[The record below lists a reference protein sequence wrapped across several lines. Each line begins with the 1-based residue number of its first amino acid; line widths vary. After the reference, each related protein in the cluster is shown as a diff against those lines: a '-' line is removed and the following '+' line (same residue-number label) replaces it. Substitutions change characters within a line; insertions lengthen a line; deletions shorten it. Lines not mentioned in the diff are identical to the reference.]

1 MVARRLSLGLILL
14 SGLALL
20 LIGQVSSRALADAA
34 VEQEIKARVEQIRAG
49 KPLRVQ
55 DAPVAA
61 VKFIPKFYELRNY
74 KPAWTDK
81 ANVEALLMAVQTS
94 PEQGLDPA
102 DFHAAVLE
110 QARSRLAEQ
119 KGHAGALAD
128 FDILMT
134 DSLVRLG
141 GQLVDGK
148 LDPEAL
154 DASWNFGQRVLD
166 QEPEPL
172 VNEAIESGGIAKL
185 MQDLEPQHPA
195 YEEFKAILATYR
207 EIAAKGGW
215 QELPDGSALKA
226 GVEDSRVAVLR
237 DRLIVTGDLT
247 EMASAGAQVFD
258 EPLEQAVKRFQE
270 RHGLEADGAVGPG
283 TRAAMNMSVEAKI
296 DQIRVNLERARW
308 VLHGLNDTFI
318 IVNIAGFRTYVVKD
332 DEDIWTTRSIVG
344 TPFRKTPVFREDMNH
359 LVFNPTWTVPRGI
372 LGRSILPKAQED
384 PSFLTEK
391 NFTVVDS
398 DGQQIDPKSVKW
410 SKYSA
415 KDFPYQ
421 IVQAPGPNN
430 ALGQVKF
437 MFPNKYAVYLH
448 DTPEKPLFERSE
460 RAFSSGCI
468 RIDNPLDLAELL
480 LRDNPDWDRKRIEEA
495 VASGKNQ
502 TVNLDNPMPVLLL
515 YWTIDKR
522 SEDGA
527 ILFMKDIYERDAK
540 ILQGLD
546 ADYVIRE

>member
-1 MVARRLSLGLILL
+1 MTARRSPLGVVLL
-14 SGLALL
+14 SGLAFL
-20 LIGQVSSRALADAA
+20 LIGQVSSRALADAV

-55 DAPVAA
+55 DAPIAA
-61 VKFIPKFYELRNY
+61 VKFIPKFYELRNF

-81 ANVEALLMAVQTS
+81 ANVEALLMAIQTS

-102 DFHAAVLE
+102 DFHAATLE
-110 QARSRLAEQ
+110 QVRSRLSEQ
-119 KGHAGALAD
+119 KGDAGALAD
-128 FDILMT
+128 FDLLMT

-141 GQLVDGK
+141 SQLVDGK

-154 DASWNFGQRVLD
+154 DASWNFGQRVLE

-172 VNEAIESGGIAKL
+172 VNEAIESGNVATL
-185 MQDLEPQHPA
+185 MRDLEPQHPEYA
-195 YEEFKAILATYR
+195 EMKATLAAYR

-215 QELPDGSALKA
+215 PQLPDGPALKL
-226 GVEDSRVAVLR
+226 GVNDSRVAVLR
-237 DRLIVTGDLT
+237 DRLVITGDLK
-247 EMASAGAQVFD
+247 EAASAGPQVFD
-258 EPLEQAVKRFQE
+258 EPLDQAVKRFQE
-270 RHGLEADGAVGPG
+270 RHGLDADGAVGPG
-283 TRAAMNMSVEAKI
+283 TREAMNVPVEAKI

-308 VLHGLNDTFI
+308 VLPGLKDTFI
-318 IVNIAGFRTYVVKD
+318 IVNIAGFQTYVVID
-332 DEDIWTTRSIVG
+332 NEDAWTTRSIVG

-359 LVFNPTWTVPRGI
+359 LVFNPTWTVPSGI

-391 NFTVVDS
+391 NFTVVD
-398 DGQQIDPKSVKW
+398 GNGKLVDPKSVKW

-421 IVQAPGPNN
+421 IVQAPGPSN
-430 ALGQVKF
+430 ALGRVKF

-448 DTPEKPLFERSE
+448 DTPEKPLFEQSE

-468 RIDNPLDLAELL
+468 RIDNPFELAELL
-480 LRDNPDWDRKRIEEA
+480 LRDNPDWDRKRIDEV
-495 VASGKNQ
+495 VASGKTE
-502 TVNLDNPMPVLLL
+502 TVNLDKAMPVLLL
-515 YWTIDKR
+515 YWTIDTR
-522 SEDGA
+522 PEDGA
-527 ILFMKDIYERDAK
+527 IRFMKDIYERDGK

>member
-14 SGLALL
+14 AGLAFL

-34 VEQEIKARVEQIRAG
+34 VEQEIKARIEQIRAG

-61 VKFIPKFYELRNY
+61 VKFIPAFYELRNY

-110 QARSRLAEQ
+110 QARSRLSEQ
-119 KGHAGALAD
+119 KGDAGALAD

-154 DASWNFGQRVLD
+154 DAAWNFGQRVLEQD
-166 QEPEPL
+166 PEPL
-172 VNEAIESGGIAKL
+172 VNEAIESGSIAKL
-185 MQDLEPQHPA
+185 MQDLEPQHPE
-195 YEEFKAILATYR
+195 YLEMKATLAKYR

-215 QELPDGSALKA
+215 QELPDGPALKA

-237 DRLIVTGDLT
+237 DRLIITGDLNQG
-247 EMASAGAQVFD
+247 AGAGAQVFD

-283 TRAAMNMSVEAKI
+283 TRAAMNMPVEAKI

-308 VLHGLNDTFI
+308 VLHGLKDTFI
-318 IVNIAGFRTYVVKD
+318 IVNIAGFQTYVVVGN
-332 DEDIWTTRSIVG
+332 EDAWTTRSIVG
-344 TPFRKTPVFREDMNH
+344 TPFRKTPVFKENMTH
-359 LVFNPTWTVPRGI
+359 IVLNPTWTVPNGI
-372 LGRSILPKAQED
+372 LGRSILPKAKED

-391 NFTVVDS
+391 NFWVVAG
-398 DGQQIDPKSVKW
+398 DGKKVDPASVKW

-468 RIDNPLDLAELL
+468 RLDNPLDLAELL
-480 LRDNPDWDRKRIEEA
+480 LRDNPDWDRGRIDK
-495 VASGKNQ
+495 VLASGETE
-502 TVNLDNPMPVLLL
+502 TVNLAKPMPVLLL
-515 YWTIDKR
+515 YWTIDTR
-522 SEDGA
+522 PEDGA

-546 ADYVIRE
+546 AEYVIRE

>member
-1 MVARRLSLGLILL
+1 MGAARLSLGLTLL
-14 SGLALL
+14 SGLAFL
-20 LIGQVSSRALADAA
+20 LIGQASNRALADTA

-55 DAPVAA
+55 DAPIAA
-61 VKFIPKFYELRNY
+61 VQFIPKFYELRNF

-81 ANVEALLMAVQTS
+81 ANVEALLVSIQAS

-102 DFHAAVLE
+102 DFHAAALE
-110 QARSRLAEQ
+110 EMRSGLSER
-119 KGHAGALAD
+119 KGDAGALAD

-148 LDPEAL
+148 LNPEAL
-154 DASWNFGQRVLD
+154 DANWNFGQRVLE

-172 VNEAIESGGIAKL
+172 VNEAIESGGVAAL

-195 YEEFKAILATYR
+195 YAEFKAILATYR

-215 QELPDGSALKA
+215 QELPDGPALKL
-226 GVEDSRVAVLR
+226 GVEDGRVAILR
-237 DRLIVTGDLT
+237 DRLVISGDLK
-247 EMASAGAQVFD
+247 EAAGAGAQVFD

-283 TRAAMNMSVEAKI
+283 TRAALNVPVEAKI

-308 VLHGLNDTFI
+308 VLPGLKGRFI
-318 IVNIAGFRTYVVKD
+318 IVNIAGFRTYVSED
-332 DEDIWTTRSIVG
+332 DKDIWTTRSIVG
-344 TPFRKTPVFREDMNH
+344 TPFRKTPVFKENMDH
-359 LVFNPTWTVPRGI
+359 LVFNPTWTVPNGI
-372 LGRSILPKAQED
+372 LGRSILPKAKED

-391 NFTVVDS
+391 NFTLVDS
-398 DGQQIDPKSVKW
+398 DGKQVDPKSVKW
-410 SKYSA
+410 AKYSA
-415 KDFPYQ
+415 KDFPYKV
-421 IVQAPGPNN
+421 VQAPGPNN

-480 LRDNPDWDRKRIEEA
+480 LRDQNGWDRKRIDE
-495 VASGKNQ
+495 VIASGEIV

-515 YWTIDKR
+515 YWTIDTR
-522 SEDGA
+522 PDDGA

-540 ILQGLD
+540 ILEGLD

>member
-1 MVARRLSLGLILL
+1 MGARCLSLGLILL

-20 LIGQVSSRALADAA
+20 LFGQVSGRALADTA
-34 VEQEIKARVEQIRAG
+34 VEQEIKVRVDQIRAG
-49 KPLRVQ
+49 KPLRVG
-55 DAPVAA
+55 DAPIAA
-61 VKFIPKFYELRNY
+61 VKFIPKFYELRNF

-81 ANVEALLMAVQTS
+81 ANVEALLVAVRAS

-102 DFHAAVLE
+102 DFHAAALE
-110 QARSRLAEQ
+110 EMRSGLSERQ
-119 KGHAGALAD
+119 GDAGALAD

-141 GQLVDGK
+141 SQIVDGK
-148 LDPEAL
+148 VDPEAL
-154 DASWNFGQRVLD
+154 DAAWNFGQRVLE

-172 VNEAIESGGIAKL
+172 VNDAIESGSIAAL
-185 MQDLEPQHPA
+185 MQDLEPQHPEYLDMRA
-195 YEEFKAILATYR
+195 TLAKYR

-215 QELPDGSALKA
+215 PQLPDGPALKR
-226 GVEDSRVAVLR
+226 GVEDGRVAVLR
-237 DRLIVTGDLT
+237 DRLVITGDLK
-247 EMASAGAQVFD
+247 EAANAGAQVFD
-258 EPLEQAVKRFQE
+258 EPLEQAVKGFQE

-283 TRAAMNMSVEAKI
+283 TRAAMNVPVEAKI
-296 DQIRVNLERARW
+296 DQIRVNLERGRW
-308 VLHGLNDTFI
+308 VLPGLEDRFI
-318 IVNIAGFRTYVVKD
+318 IVNIAGFRTYVVED
-332 DEDIWTTRSIVG
+332 DEEIWTTRSIVG

-372 LGRSILPKAQED
+372 LERSILPKAQED
-384 PSFLTEK
+384 PSFLAEK
-391 NFTVVDS
+391 NFTVVDGNGKQV
-398 DGQQIDPKSVKW
+398 DLKSVKW
-410 SKYSA
+410 SKYTA

-421 IVQAPGPNN
+421 VVQAPGPNN

-480 LRDNPDWDRKRIEEA
+480 LRDTPGWDRKRIDEV
-495 VASGKNQ
+495 VASGKIE

-515 YWTIDKR
+515 YWTVETR
-522 SEDGA
+522 PEDGA
-527 ILFMKDIYERDAK
+527 TIFMKDIYERDAK

-546 ADYVIRE
+546 AEYVIRE